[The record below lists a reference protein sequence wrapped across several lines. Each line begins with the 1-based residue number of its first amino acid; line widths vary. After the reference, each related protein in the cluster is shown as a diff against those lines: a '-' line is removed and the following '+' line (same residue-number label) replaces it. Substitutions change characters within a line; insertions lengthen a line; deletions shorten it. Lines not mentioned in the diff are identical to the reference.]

1 MKIIFAVVGKMK
13 PSPEQDLL
21 HKYLRQTPWDI
32 SVKEI
37 EIKKGSTRQRIA
49 AEGDALLAACE
60 PASIIIALDERGASL
75 GSEALAQQFAKW
87 QQEGNSCIA
96 CIIGGQD
103 GLSPDVRT
111 RATLTLSFGAMTWP
125 HMMVRAMLGEQIYRI
140 HTILSGH
147 PYHRA

>member
-13 PSPEQDLL
+13 SSPEQDLL
-21 HKYLRQTPWDI
+21 HKYIRQTPWDI

-37 EIKKGSTRQRIA
+37 EIKKGSTQQRIA
-49 AEGDALLAACE
+49 AEGEALLAACE
-60 PASIIIALDERGASL
+60 VASIIIALDECGKSL
-75 GSEALAQQFAKW
+75 GSEALAEQFSKW

-103 GLSPDVRT
+103 GLSPDVRK

-147 PYHRA
+147 PYHRS